1 MVYAMRFMTPERA
14 TQGHDP
20 PMRSSVQWA
29 LLGLVIERPSY
40 GYELA
45 NRLERHFDGVL
56 RLSSLSYVYTSLKAL
71 QASGLV
77 EEVEGE
83 GGTRQPKPCYR
94 ATAQGKRRFL
104 ESFAEQIREDFRR
117 SQIFARQL
125 AVFAHEPQ
133 LGLELIERV
142 RQVCMEEASSTVI
155 VASDETPEDL
165 ASGLAD
171 RLASREYRLTMNAK
185 HPWLEYA
192 RIEFEALAS
201 RRAGRHEPS

>member
-1 MVYAMRFMTPERA
+1 MQLMRTERV
-14 TQGHDP
+14 TEGYDT

-45 NRLERHFDGVL
+45 RRLERQFDGL
-56 RLSSLSYVYTSLKAL
+56 LGLSSPSYVYTSLKAL
-71 QASGLV
+71 ESKGLV
-77 EEVEGE
+77 EAVEGQ
-83 GGTRQPKPCYR
+83 GGARQPKPRYR
-94 ATAQGKRRFL
+94 ATAEGIRRFQ
-104 ESFAEQIREDFRR
+104 EWFAERIREDSRR

-142 RQVCMEEASSTVI
+142 RQVCMEEASSATI
-155 VASDETPEDL
+155 VASDEAPVDL
-165 ASGLAD
+165 ASGLAA
-171 RLASREYRLTMNAK
+171 RLASTEYRLTMNAK

-192 RIEFEALAS
+192 RHEFETLAS
-201 RRAGRHEPS
+201 RRVGRHEPS